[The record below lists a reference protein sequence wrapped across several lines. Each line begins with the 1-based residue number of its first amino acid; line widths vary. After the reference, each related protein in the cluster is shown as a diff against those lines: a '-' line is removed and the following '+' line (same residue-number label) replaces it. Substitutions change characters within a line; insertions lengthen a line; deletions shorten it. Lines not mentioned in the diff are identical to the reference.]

1 MTAAEFNNRLEQLGY
16 SQIGFAERVG
26 VNARTVRKWALG
38 ETRIPGPVIVLLNLL
53 NARPELVQ
61 VVNEMP
67 PPDVLVRSV

>member
-1 MTAAEFNNRLEQLGY
+1 MTATEFNHRLQHLGY
-16 SQIGFAERVG
+16 SQTGFAEQIG
-26 VNARTVRKWALG
+26 VNPRTVRKWALG

-53 NARPELVQ
+53 MSRPELVR